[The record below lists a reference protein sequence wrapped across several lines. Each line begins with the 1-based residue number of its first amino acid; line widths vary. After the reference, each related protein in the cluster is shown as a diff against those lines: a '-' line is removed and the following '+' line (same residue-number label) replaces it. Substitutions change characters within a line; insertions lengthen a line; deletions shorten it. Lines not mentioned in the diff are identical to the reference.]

1 MELGPI
7 PLVALN
13 APTELSNECLILGG
27 KPTSKISAVTLFFDP
42 ERTFPTAASRK
53 AAMSHGADPS
63 LSSAVSSNES

>member
-1 MELGPI
+1 M
-7 PLVALN
+7 
-13 APTELSNECLILGG
+13 SDLGG